1 MLANYATERA
11 CNFFPDSTSF
21 KKKKKKKKKIV
32 KTTLYGIHSARFLG
46 SKIKV
51 MLPDDTTNCV
61 SWNIF
66 KSFIKSK

>member
-11 CNFFPDSTSF
+11 CNFFPDF
-21 KKKKKKKKKIV
+21 IFIKKKKKKKNL

-46 SKIKV
+46 PKIKV

-61 SWNIF
+61 S
-66 KSFIKSK
+66 

>member
-1 MLANYATERA
+1 MLPNYATERA

-21 KKKKKKKKKIV
+21 KKKKKKKKNV

-46 SKIKV
+46 PKIKV

-61 SWNIF
+61 S
-66 KSFIKSK
+66 